1 MWRGKPIDILY
12 QGCRQ
17 WFWKI
22 KQIVENTFILSYV
35 PILYQS
41 LSVSSFPSLLF
52 GSTLLWIKGG
62 HLEAVSCFSSVSTAQ
77 LVKVCF
83 RVFLCVSLR
92 ILEITPATATYQVKV
107 RNYAEVHFISLI
119 MAFFC
124 DWWCTLLLGN
134 YWERGNSVVI
144 KKWQNYCNGP
154 HLIRV

>member
-119 MAFFC
+119 MAFFVIDDALC
-124 DWWCTLLLGN
+124 C
-134 YWERGNSVVI
+134 WETIEKGEIQWSLKNDKIIVT
-144 KKWQNYCNGP
+144 C
-154 HLIRV
+154 LT